1 MRELYIVSAAVREKE
16 PGKETSARLEIIP
29 GAVGSVTLHQ
39 IPPAPIREANNLIEN
54 LLKQAKRI
62 LTASTIR
69 KK

>member
-16 PGKETSARLEIIP
+16 PGKETSAGLEISP
-29 GAVGSVTLHQ
+29 GVVVSVTLHQ
-39 IPPAPIREANNLIEN
+39 MPLALIRETNDLIDN